1 MTGID
6 LRRRIGVPAVLMF
19 SLLTAGC
26 ATPGVGGAVTSTPSP
41 SSTASATP
49 SPTPPPEPSVTP
61 DPTTPSASSEP
72 TPSLSTSDLL
82 DACLLAVRDGNVPA
96 SEQLDRSAI
105 ERGNARSA
113 FRPDGLWYVVVPV
126 VDPTVDA
133 PLEYAC
139 LLNADM
145 TVDASWGRIAPDTDD
160 FEQWSTATE
169 PADGV

>member
-6 LRRRIGVPAVLMF
+6 LRRRIAVPAVLAF
-19 SLLTAGC
+19 SLLAAGC
-26 ATPGVGGAVTSTPSP
+26 ATPGIGGGVGSM
-41 SSTASATP
+41 P
-49 SPTPPPEPSVTP
+49 SPTTTEAPSPMPPPEPSVTP
-61 DPTTPSASSEP
+61 APTTPSASSEP

-96 SEQLDRSAI
+96 AEQLDRSEI

-169 PADGV
+169 PTDGV